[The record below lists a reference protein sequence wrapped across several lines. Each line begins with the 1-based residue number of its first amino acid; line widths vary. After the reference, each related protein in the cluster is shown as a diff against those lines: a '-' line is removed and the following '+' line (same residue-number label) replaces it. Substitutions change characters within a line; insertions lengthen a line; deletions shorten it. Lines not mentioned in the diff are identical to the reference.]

1 MPDSVPDVFQLVT
14 VRCQEAVALD
24 LGCFYEM
31 RDGKKMLIDGLQ
43 FSHGRGGDRHH
54 ATRQGYRKL
63 SQKHELN
70 WQKHFHCDDEDV
82 SHHLPYEVQK

>member
-1 MPDSVPDVFQLVT
+1 MKTSLFQLIFNIAFVRFPKITEYLGQYQLQRIRTNILHRTSIRVFHFTKPTVT
-14 VRCQEAVALD
+14 D
-24 LGCFYEM
+24 N
-31 RDGKKMLIDGLQ
+31 
-43 FSHGRGGDRHH
+43 
-54 ATRQGYRKL
+54 RKL